1 MEREEQM
8 KRQVKRYYEV
18 DIPED
23 VHEDIHEILKWI
35 VQNGTWLGFRL
46 NQPKIYV
53 KATNILSWWEKK
65 SKG

>member
-1 MEREEQM
+1 M
-8 KRQVKRYYEV
+8 KKQVKRYYEV
-18 DIPED
+18 DMPED

-35 VQNGTWLGFRL
+35 VRNGTWLGVKL
-46 NQPKIYV
+46 NQPKIYK